1 MEVAQPYTSLSKPTE
16 RCINPLQT
24 GSGLPVVAALAQGL
38 PISLIPEQF
47 WIAPV
52 WDDMVD
58 HGCRLQFTLGEALDA
73 ERIAAEKGSS
83 GIAPLAVI
91 ASGRS
96 PATQAFATQ
105 PNMIFAV
112 HLALFAE
119 PRAPGEAAGPFR
131 FHGHEVH
138 LVSSAGAYRRSCIHG
153 RHRRSRCSA
162 APSGGSFPGLPGS
175 PLRACPA

>member
-1 MEVAQPYTSLSKPTE
+1 MLDSQGHQIAETLKP
-16 RCINPLQT
+16 RP
-24 GSGLPVVAALAQGL
+24 GL
-38 PISLIPEQF
+38 PIMAAFTKRLPVSLIPEQLR
-47 WIAPV
+47 V
-52 WDDMVD
+52 TSMRNDMVD
-58 HGCRLQFTLGEALDA
+58 HGRGLQLAISEALDA

-91 ASGRS
+91 ASGSS

-119 PRAPGEAAGPFR
+119 LGAPGEAAGPFR
-131 FHGHEVH
+131 FHRHEAH
-138 LVSSAGAYRRSCIHG
+138 LVSSAGASHRCCFRG

-162 APSGGSFPGLPGS
+162 APSVDSFPGLP
-175 PLRACPA
+175 

>member
-1 MEVAQPYTSLSKPTE
+1 M
-16 RCINPLQT
+16 
-24 GSGLPVVAALAQGL
+24 AALAQWL
-38 PISLIPEQF
+38 LISLIPEQLRV
-47 WIAPV
+47 APV
-52 WDDMVD
+52 WNNMVD

-91 ASGRS
+91 ASGSS

-119 PRAPGEAAGPFR
+119 PGAAGEAAGSFR
-131 FHGHEVH
+131 FHGHNVH
-138 LVSSAGAYRRSCIHG
+138 LISNAGAFHRS
-153 RHRRSRCSA
+153 
-162 APSGGSFPGLPGS
+162 
-175 PLRACPA
+175 